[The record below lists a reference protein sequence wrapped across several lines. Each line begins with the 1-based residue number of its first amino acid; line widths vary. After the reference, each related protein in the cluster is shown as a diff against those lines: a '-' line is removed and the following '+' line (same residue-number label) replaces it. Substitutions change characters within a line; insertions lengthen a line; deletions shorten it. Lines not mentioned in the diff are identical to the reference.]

1 MYENKTMYLPAIEYK
16 VESCGCVLFRAY
28 NWGYYNHIFVSEDT
42 GVQIIQDAFDA
53 SIIDLN
59 DERSNAVH
67 WYKTPSLHDHFI
79 VVDDYDNIVPLCEL
93 NEAGIILYFPTPNSE
108 YRRKRLNHQKFSKY

>member
-1 MYENKTMYLPAIEYK
+1 M
-16 VESCGCVLFRAY
+16 
-28 NWGYYNHIFVSEDT
+28 
-42 GVQIIQDAFDA
+42 QIIQDAFDA

-79 VVDDYDNIVPLCEL
+79 VVDDYDNIVPLCNEL
-93 NEAGIILYFPTPNSE
+93 NEAGYFVFSDPELE
-108 YRRKRLNHQKFSKY
+108 YRRKRLNYQKFSKY